1 MLGTVSKH
9 KSTLECWN
17 LLLVTIVGSFPFG
30 SKICRAGTTEKIFSR
45 SLKSFSSFFSDF
57 LQSRSFC
64 YENKLGFC
72 PLDVSVRILSSTK
85 FNLSLLIRFIAQSV
99 IVIQLYMK
107 GVPKWPK
114 QIRAWV
120 NFEMGFQ
127 SRQEKSFFS
136 RKNIDSLSSD
146 DTFLMR
152 NVFPSRSHC
161 GFHVATESNVD
172 VHNFSP
178 FCMSSSSTLSS
189 SGGNLHYVIGF
200 FFCEQ
205 NENFTGSGTDE
216 AESVKLLPGYLDS
229 LRGVD
234 FQIEFVLQLAELLCK
249 ANAGRH
255 APAFLNLQIEV
266 NCVHRCNWFLLL
278 HSR

>member
-9 KSTLECWN
+9 KSTLEYWN
-17 LLLVTIVGSFPFG
+17 LLLVTIVGSFPFA
-30 SKICRAGTTEKIFSR
+30 SKICRAGTNEKIFSR
-45 SLKSFSSFFSDF
+45 SLKTFSSFSSNF

-120 NFEMGFQ
+120 NFEMGFER
-127 SRQEKSFFS
+127 RQEKSFFS

-146 DTFLMR
+146 DTFLLR
-152 NVFPSRSHC
+152 NVFPSRFHC
-161 GFHVATESNVD
+161 GFHVATECSQL
-172 VHNFSP
+172 FS
-178 FCMSSSSTLSS
+178 FFAC
-189 SGGNLHYVIGF
+189 LHRHYRARVGICIVSLAF
-200 FFCEQ
+200 FFV
-205 NENFTGSGTDE
+205 NRTKISRE
-216 AESVKLLPGYLDS
+216 AELMKQKV
-229 LRGVD
+229 
-234 FQIEFVLQLAELLCK
+234 
-249 ANAGRH
+249 
-255 APAFLNLQIEV
+255 
-266 NCVHRCNWFLLL
+266 
-278 HSR
+278 